1 MREAMLRRHSIV
13 PKFGARITDV
23 LKGMLRPSII
33 APEGRAFVVYDWS
46 SIEARVNPWL
56 STHRTAQDV
65 LNVFAGG
72 RDIYCREAAA
82 IFSEDENEILREYE
96 ATGKSDRRQQG
107 KVAILACGFAGG
119 VGAFAAMGRIY
130 NVIIPESDAMRIVQA
145 WRRANP
151 WAPYF
156 WAQLEGAYMA
166 AMRNPGQEFTAGRI
180 TYMFDRQHLWYAL
193 PSGRVLCYPFA
204 RFDEEG
210 NLTYAKASWKPA
222 ADAKEW
228 PRGRLWRGLACENVV
243 QATAH
248 DILRHALRRLDEEG
262 LFTVAHIHDEV
273 VVECDVGDAERV
285 AKRVH
290 TIMVDNPAWATGLPL
305 AAEGKTMLR
314 YGK

>member
-1 MREAMLRRHSIV
+1 MVRGHDIV
-13 PKFGARITDV
+13 PKFGKRTTDV
-23 LKGMLRPSII
+23 LKGMLRPSIV
-33 APEGRAFVVYDWS
+33 APQGRRFVRYDWS

-56 STHRTAQDV
+56 SLHKSAQDV
-65 LNVFAGG
+65 LDVFKGG

-82 IFSEDENEILREYE
+82 IFHEDERDILREYE
-96 ATGKSDRRQQG
+96 ETGKSDRRQQG

-130 NVIIPESDAMRIVQA
+130 NVILPESAAQRTVQA

-156 WAQLEGAYMA
+156 WSKLEHAYLA
-166 AMRNPGQEFTAGRI
+166 AMRNPGHEFTAGRI
-180 TYMFDRQHLWYAL
+180 TYLFDSQHLWYAL

-204 RFDEEG
+204 RFNDEG
-210 NLTYAKASWKPA
+210 DLTYAKASWKPA

-262 LFTVAHIHDEV
+262 FFTVAHIHDEII
-273 VVECDVGDAERV
+273 VECDAGEADEV
-285 AKRVH
+285 AKRVSA
-290 TIMVDNPAWATGLPL
+290 IMTTQPAWADGLPL
-305 AAEGKTMLR
+305 AVEGKIETR
-314 YGK
+314 FGK